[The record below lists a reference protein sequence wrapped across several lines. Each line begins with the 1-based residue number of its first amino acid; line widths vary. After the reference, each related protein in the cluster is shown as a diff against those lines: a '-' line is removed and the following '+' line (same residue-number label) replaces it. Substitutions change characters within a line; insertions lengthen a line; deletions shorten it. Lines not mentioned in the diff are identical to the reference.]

1 LRTFPK
7 LIIILISGL
16 LPVHV
21 IFAQVSSEVADLT
34 KPISYKTYTG
44 NDNVF
49 VFYSGPGEEVKGH
62 LRVDYP
68 EPGSFIF
75 RWSAFDTLIN
85 DWGPVFKTD
94 NNALFSEEFAL
105 EEGGYRIEVSD
116 GLDVDTVFYGWV
128 FIDNFLVDVLEDENG
143 ELVQG
148 KFTCDL
154 VILNGFIYPDSFFYY
169 DPVSF
174 EKIELANGYSFLWTS
189 DNPDLIIPNDDR
201 VLNPNT
207 TYRPPVID
215 TWYVLTATDSFGME
229 DVDSVFYETIN
240 VESDYSFEFFDK
252 EESEAFEEPPSPTE
266 DDAPLEV
273 RFTNKS
279 TNGYTFEWIFSDTIE
294 SDFFASEFTED
305 VNYQPVFTYKIPDDY
320 YPILVAKSEEGCID
334 TFKIEEPITVV
345 PSELEAPNVFSPE
358 GLEQNRYFKVRFK
371 SIKEFHIRIYSRTGN
386 LVYKADVTD
395 LYSWDGWDGNIMNSN
410 RPAPPGAYFYVIEA
424 TGYDEVR
431 YNKGP
436 YRGVV
441 YLFRGKN

>member
-1 LRTFPK
+1 MRTFPK
-7 LIIILISGL
+7 LIPVLMFILSCFSIG
-16 LPVHV
+16 
-21 IFAQVSSEVADLT
+21 FGQVSSEDADFI
-34 KPISYKTYTG
+34 KPISYKSYTG
-44 NDNVF
+44 NDKVF
-49 VFYSGPGEEVKGH
+49 VFYSGPGEEVKGQ
-62 LRVDYP
+62 LRVNYP
-68 EPGSFIF
+68 QSGIFNF
-75 RWSAFDTLIN
+75 RWSAYDTVVN
-85 DWGPVFKTD
+85 GWGPVFLTES
-94 NNALFSEEFAL
+94 NVAFSEASDL
-105 EEGGYRIEVSD
+105 EEGGYKIEVSD
-116 GLDVDTVFYGWV
+116 GAGVDTVFYGWI
-128 FIDNFLVDVLEDENG
+128 FINNFLVDVEENENG
-143 ELVQG
+143 ELKQG
-148 KFTCDL
+148 KYTCDL
-154 VILNGFIYPDSFFYY
+154 VILNGYVYPDSFFYY

-174 EKIELANGYSFLWTS
+174 ERIELANGYSFLWTS

-207 TYRPPVID
+207 TYRPPVKD
-215 TWYVLTATDSFGME
+215 TWYLLTAIDSFGME

-252 EESEAFEEPPSPTE
+252 EESEAFEEPPNPTE
-266 DDAPLEV
+266 SDAPLEV

-294 SDFFASEFTED
+294 SDFFANELTED
-305 VNYQPVFTYKIPDDY
+305 VNYQPVYTYKIPDDY
-320 YPILVAKSEEGCID
+320 YPMLVAISEEGCID
-334 TFKIEEPITVV
+334 TFKVEEPITVV

-395 LYSWDGWDGNIMNSN
+395 MYSWEGWDGNIMNSN
-410 RPAPPGAYFYVIEA
+410 RPAPPGAYYFVIEA

-436 YRGVV
+436 YKGVV